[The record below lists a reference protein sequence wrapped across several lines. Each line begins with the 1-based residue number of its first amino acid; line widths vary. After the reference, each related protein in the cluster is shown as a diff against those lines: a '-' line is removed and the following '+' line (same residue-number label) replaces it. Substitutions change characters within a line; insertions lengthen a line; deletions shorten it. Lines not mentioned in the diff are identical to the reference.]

1 MKNIIRRLCA
11 VTAMFGAAAVLIGG
25 AFTAILGRSW
35 GLFAVLTIAALLGI
49 FAACCLVGYFVLPR
63 RDADK
68 NG

>member
-1 MKNIIRRLCA
+1 
-11 VTAMFGAAAVLIGG
+11 MFGAAAVLIGG